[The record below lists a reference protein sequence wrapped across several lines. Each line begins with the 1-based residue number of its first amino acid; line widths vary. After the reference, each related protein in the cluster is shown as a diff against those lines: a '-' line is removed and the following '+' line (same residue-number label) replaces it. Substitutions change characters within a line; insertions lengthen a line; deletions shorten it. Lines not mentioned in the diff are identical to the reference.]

1 MRAKFDPDV
10 DRPSIA
16 LPYRLASG
24 NEFWSIFS
32 TRVLQ
37 TCQHCAFALLRVTES
52 VQRLLFFFVC
62 KIERQDK
69 LIKEQINTEKNY
81 FWYTVYSNS
90 IKMKSTHSMIVNVQH
105 WTPDMRHS
113 K

>member
-10 DRPSIA
+10 NPPSVA

-24 NEFWSIFS
+24 NEFSTIFS

-52 VQRLLFFFVC
+52 VQRLLFSYA
-62 KIERQDK
+62 R
-69 LIKEQINTEKNY
+69 
-81 FWYTVYSNS
+81 
-90 IKMKSTHSMIVNVQH
+90 
-105 WTPDMRHS
+105 
-113 K
+113 

>member
-52 VQRLLFFFVC
+52 VQRLLFFC
-62 KIERQDK
+62 MQDRETRQTDK
-69 LIKEQINTEKNY
+69 GA
-81 FWYTVYSNS
+81 
-90 IKMKSTHSMIVNVQH
+90 
-105 WTPDMRHS
+105 D
-113 K
+113 

>member
-10 DRPSIA
+10 NRPSVA

-52 VQRLLFFFVC
+52 VQRLLFFVC

-69 LIKEQINTEKNY
+69 LIKEQVNTEKDY
-81 FWYTVYSNS
+81 FGMPYTV
-90 IKMKSTHSMIVNVQH
+90 T
-105 WTPDMRHS
+105 RS